1 MSWHILPSG
10 QLLLPNLRYSL
21 MGLLVFS
28 LGIFAMNMKKISA
41 WSHLSVAQNQTL
53 HLQHQLCIS
62 TAIFLFGLILNPQKW
77 ILPVFEFSRHV
88 EEYSSS
94 HSALEFSPQ
103 EWAPFSLYNAIFS
116 LIFTICMLTA
126 YMKLLES
133 SFASMDA
140 MGAAL
145 VQMKKEKDME
155 SGRVSFQLPEQSQN
169 QQKHRNSIKTGHKL
183 LIAAFFLALSVKFL
197 PCACRQTFYFTILQ
211 TPNFA
216 VTLDDIC
223 ASLMA
228 VFAVYLIHELIG
240 NFENMPAGFPKGK
253 FALANFSI
261 VYGFILAATT
271 TIFLVFAHDVM
282 HTYIFKV
289 FELSILK
296 ITSPDAMAHDIVL
309 GNANRLTTKCANYL
323 VDSTFSGIDAELPKE
338 EALRMLHVLT
348 ELYNSFFID
357 LVQLLAFGCMVFVP
371 VVLGLLVRADL
382 R

>member
-28 LGIFAMNMKKISA
+28 LGIFAMNIKKIIA

-62 TAIFLFGLILNPQKW
+62 TAIFLFGIILNPQKW
-77 ILPVFEFSRHV
+77 ILPVLEFSRHA
-88 EEYSSS
+88 EDYSSS
-94 HSALEFSPQ
+94 HSALEFSPR
-103 EWAPFSLYNAIFS
+103 EWAPFSLYNAIFAV
-116 LIFTICMLTA
+116 IFTVCMLTA
-126 YMKLLES
+126 YTKLLES

-140 MGAAL
+140 MGVAL

-169 QQKHRNSIKTGHKL
+169 QQKHRNSIKTSHKL
-183 LIAAFFLALSVKFL
+183 LMAAFFLAISVRFL
-197 PCACRQTFYFTILQ
+197 PSACRQTFYLTILQ

-223 ASLMA
+223 ASLIA
-228 VFAVYLIHELIG
+228 VFSINLIHELIG
-240 NFENMPAGFPKGK
+240 NFENTPVGFPKGK
-253 FALANFSI
+253 LALANFSI
-261 VYGFILAATT
+261 VYGFILAAATT
-271 TIFLVFAHDVM
+271 FFLVFAHDIM

-289 FELSILK
+289 FELYYLRIA
-296 ITSPDAMAHDIVL
+296 SPDALAHDIVMA
-309 GNANRLTTKCANYL
+309 GANHFTTKCANYL
-323 VDSTFSGIDAELPKE
+323 VDSTFGDFDAELPKE
-338 EALRMLHVLT
+338 EALRMLHVLI
-348 ELYNSFFID
+348 ELYNSLFID

-371 VVLGLLVRADL
+371 VVLGLLVLADL